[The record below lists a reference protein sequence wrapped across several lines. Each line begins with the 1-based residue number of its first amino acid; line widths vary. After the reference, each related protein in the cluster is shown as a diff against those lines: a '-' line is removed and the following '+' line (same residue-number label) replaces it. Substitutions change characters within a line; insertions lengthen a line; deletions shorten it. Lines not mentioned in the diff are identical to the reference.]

1 MTQNAE
7 FERFTDFLVRMFEK
21 YGDSINQEMTATRL
35 NTCSANESEKDTI
48 APGQR
53 GQCA

>member
-21 YGDSINQEMTATRL
+21 YGDSINQEMTATELTAR
-35 NTCSANESEKDTI
+35 SVKESETGAI
-48 APGQR
+48 APEQR

>member
-1 MTQNAE
+1 MIQNAE

-21 YGDSINQEMTATRL
+21 YGDSINQEMTATEL
-35 NTCSANESEKDTI
+35 TTHSAKESEKDTV
-48 APGQR
+48 APEHR